1 MKKITKAII
10 ASILAVPMATSLTG
24 CAYTAESAYDIAVRH
39 GFVGTEA
46 EWLESL
52 KGEDGRN
59 GDSVTIDISDDGYWI
74 INGVKT
80 ETKAVGQDG
89 QYAAQGLS
97 AYQIAVLEGFE
108 GTQAE
113 WIASLI
119 GEKGD
124 KGDKGDAGEDG
135 QDGASA
141 DNVVTKVAN
150 DCITSVVSVE
160 SKFTYSGSSPKYGY
174 GSGVIIDDNKS
185 IGEAY
190 ILTNHH
196 VVYDAKCNTAD
207 GFSQSINV
215 YLYGQEYS
223 DYAIAAQFIGASMTY
238 DVAVLKIKSSVYEN
252 SIAKPAEF
260 AKSID
265 VTAGDDAI
273 VIGNAEGEGIG
284 VTSGIIS
291 KDCEYI
297 KMNPSVKGGGT
308 VEINYRSIR
317 TDAAVNPGNSG
328 GPIFNKDGKVI
339 GLINIKTESE
349 EIDNMAYAIPSD
361 IALKVYNNIRANVAT
376 KKVNLV
382 TTGLTYQIATST
394 AYYDTNMDRVRIKE
408 TVKVSA
414 ITSTSPAITKLE
426 VGDVINSITFGGQTY
441 DITRSFELTDYELD
455 FRPNMEIIYN
465 ITRRGENLSVNVVY
479 TSTTQPV

>member
-10 ASILAVPMATSLTG
+10 ASILAIPMAASLTG
-24 CAYTAESAYDIAVRH
+24 CDLSAESAYDIAVRH
-39 GFVGTEA
+39 GFIGTEA

-52 KGEDGRN
+52 KGEDGS
-59 GDSVTIDISDDGYWI
+59 SVTIDISEDGYWI
-74 INGVKT
+74 INGEKT
-80 ETKAVGQDG
+80 SKKAVGEDG
-89 QYAAQGLS
+89 EYAAQGLS

-113 WIASLI
+113 WVASLV

-124 KGDKGDAGEDG
+124 KGDKGDPGNDGEDG
-135 QDGASA
+135 EDGASA
-141 DNVVTKVAN
+141 DNVVTKVTN
-150 DCITSVVSVE
+150 DCITSVVAVE
-160 SKFTYSGSSPKYGY
+160 SKFKYTSNYKYGY
-174 GSGVIIDDNKS
+174 GSGVIVDDNKTT
-185 IGEAY
+185 GEAY

-196 VVYDAKCNTAD
+196 VIFDANSTTTD
-207 GFSQSINV
+207 GYAQSINI

-223 DYAIAAQFIGASMTY
+223 EYAIAAQFIGASMTY
-238 DVAVLKIKSSVYEN
+238 DIAVLKITSSLYKN
-252 SIAKPAEF
+252 SIAEPAEF
-260 AKSID
+260 GASID

-291 KDCEYI
+291 KDCDYI
-297 KMNPSVKGGGT
+297 KMNPSLHGGGT
-308 VEINYRSIR
+308 TEITYRSLR

-328 GPIFNKDGKVI
+328 GPMFNKNGQVI

-361 IALKVYNNIRANVAT
+361 IAIKVYNNILANQAT

-382 TTGLTYQIATST
+382 GTGLTYQILSST
-394 AYYDTNMDRVRIKE
+394 AYYDTTMQRVRIKE

-426 VGDVINSITFGGQTY
+426 VGDVINSITFGGETY
-441 DITRSFELTDYELD
+441 DITRAFELTDYELD
-455 FRPNMEIIYN
+455 FRPNMEITYN
-465 ITRRGENLSVNVVY
+465 ITRGGSTQNVTVTY
-479 TSTTQPV
+479 TEVSQII